1 MALNL
6 GSPGVSVKEI
16 DLTLGA
22 IQGVVDITAGI
33 AGPFERGPVNVAT
46 PIGSE
51 AELLEVF
58 GNPSSTDNQYEY
70 FLTAS
75 QYLSYGGNLQ
85 VVRVSGGT
93 LSNANAPV
101 GAAVTDLLIQDY
113 DDYVD
118 NHSGDTTWRYAS
130 RSPGTIGN
138 GVKVCTIDAFGDQ
151 ILSGVTTSGVTVGA
165 AVTQATTA
173 QYASSDGTLKNLDG
187 YHNGIV
193 MSVGTG
199 EITIKYVSHVSSA
212 GTETK
217 LEYGPGS
224 PYRFLASTAMTVG
237 GATGSASTSVTIT
250 ARGAVGTSQA
260 LHSSGSDIQRYQKL
274 ASTVVDNAGGA
285 EVGIADTGFFVGSLT
300 GINTTS
306 LLVIN
311 NEIISVAATYSS
323 NNFVAIGVTAG
334 DVAAAHG
341 QVGTTTST
349 HADGS
354 TITVVGA
361 ASTVGTA
368 EDTIEDSA
376 TDLSFAVSAS
386 ASSFAAGD
394 LLQVDD
400 ELFFAASS
408 PTTVSSSLTPTGA
421 KDWYDEQTL
430 GLTGSTVYWKSLA
443 PKPRT
448 SDYAASRSARNDQ
461 IHVVVVDDEG
471 KLSGTAGSILEKHVN
486 LSKALDATN
495 SSRFATYYKDYIR
508 DNSAN
513 VFAGLAE
520 TGAAT
525 GFATLGGL
533 ALGSGAGAAGQNA
546 AAVTAFHACGAKTY
560 TLGSGYSYSGTLE
573 APGYSCTLANIVSGY
588 SKFANEEIPIDFLVM
603 GPSMSSS
610 RAETQAKAN
619 KLIALANERQDCIAC
634 ISPHR
639 GDVVG
644 NANGS
649 TDITNKI
656 IEYYEGVTHSSYAV
670 FDSGYKYTFDRFTN
684 SFVYVPTSGDIAGV
698 MARTNSLNFPWYS
711 PAGASRGALNN
722 VIKLAY
728 NPSQLE
734 RDRLYGAGINPVIT
748 TRGQGTILFGD
759 KTALGQE
766 GSAFSRINVRRL
778 FLFVE
783 EAIARFSRSTIFE
796 FNDTV
801 TRSNF
806 VNVVEPFLRDI
817 QSKRGLTE
825 FRLICDETNNT
836 PDVIDR
842 NEFRADIFI
851 QPARSINYVSLTF
864 VATSTGATFIES
876 SGL

>member
-6 GSPGVSVKEI
+6 GSPGVSIKEI

-46 PIGSE
+46 PIASE
-51 AELLEVF
+51 AELFEVF
-58 GNPSSTDNQYEY
+58 GNPSSTDSQYEY
-70 FLTAS
+70 FLSAS

-101 GAAVTDLLIQDY
+101 SDAVTDLLIEDY

-118 NHSGDTTWRYAS
+118 NHSAVTDWYYAL
-130 RSPGTIGN
+130 RTPGTVGN
-138 GVKVCTIDAFGDQ
+138 GVKVCTVDAFADQ
-151 ILSGVTTSGVTVGA
+151 ILTGVTTSGVTVGA

-173 QYASSDGTLKNLDG
+173 QYAANDGTLKNLDG

-193 MSVGTG
+193 MEVGSG
-199 EITIKYVSHVSSA
+199 ELTVKYVSHVSSA

-224 PYRFLASTAMTVG
+224 PYRFLADTAMTVG
-237 GATGSASTSVTIT
+237 GATGAATTTVTISS
-250 ARGAVGTSQA
+250 RGAVGTTTA
-260 LHSSGSDIQRYQKL
+260 LHSSGQDIERYDL
-274 ASTVVDNAGGA
+274 VGSTVVDNAGGTQ
-285 EVGIADTGFFVGSLT
+285 VGTADTGFFVGSIT
-300 GINTTS
+300 GITTS
-306 LLVIN
+306 TLLVVG
-311 NEIISVAATYSS
+311 NEIVAVAATYSS
-323 NNFVAIGVTAG
+323 NFVAIGTDANS
-334 DVAAAHG
+334 AAANRG
-341 QVGTTTST
+341 QVGTTTAT

-354 TITVVGA
+354 TVTI
-361 ASTVGTA
+361 VGTA
-368 EDTIEDSA
+368 STIGTISEVIENSS
-376 TDLSFAVSAS
+376 TDLSFTVAADAS
-386 ASSFAAGD
+386 DITAGD

-400 ELFFAASS
+400 ELFFAASA
-408 PTTVSSSLTPTGA
+408 PALTSSLTPTGT

-430 GLTGSTVYWKSLA
+430 DLTGGSTVYWKSLA

-448 SDYAASRSARNDQ
+448 SDFAASRSARNDQ
-461 IHVVVVDDEG
+461 VHVVVVDDEG
-471 KLSGTAGSILEKHVN
+471 RLSGNTGTILEKHIN

-495 SSRFATYYKDYIR
+495 SSRFAIYYKNYIR

-513 VFAGLAE
+513 VFAGVAE
-520 TGAAT
+520 TGSAT
-525 GFATLGGL
+525 GFASLGGA

-546 AAVTAFHACGAKTY
+546 AAVVAFHACGAKTY
-560 TLGSGYSYSGTLE
+560 TLGSGLSYSGT
-573 APGYSCTLANIVSGY
+573 ADNPGYSCTLANIVSGY
-588 SKFANEEIPIDFLVM
+588 SKFSDEEIPIDFLIM
-603 GPSMSSS
+603 GPSMSAS

-619 KLIALANERQDCIAC
+619 KLVAIANQRQDCIAC

-783 EAIARFSRSTIFE
+783 EAISRFSKSTIFE
-796 FNDTV
+796 FNDTI
-801 TRSNF
+801 TRANF

-817 QSKRGLTE
+817 QAKRGLSD
-825 FRLICDETNNT
+825 FRLVCDETNNT

-864 VATSTGATFIES
+864 VATSTGASFLES